1 MTNKADYI
9 GYHLANVQFMVQNGF
24 RLCNEVT
31 IYMVV
36 RVNRVRLRIRIR
48 VEVTVCIR
56 VDIIITCLG
65 PSVS

>member
-31 IYMVV
+31 MVV

>member
-31 IYMVV
+31 MVV
-36 RVNRVRLRIRIR
+36 RVSRVRLRIRIW

-56 VDIIITCLG
+56 VDIAITCLG